1 MMGFV
6 CRDEFEKVLSFK
18 AKRKV
23 RFDLIVK
30 IYEYVSCYEVSD
42 FYMDNEGDGKKGE
55 EENEAKSSNSKSF
68 FRRQLPELQ
77 GQ

>member
-1 MMGFV
+1 LFLTYFMMGFV

-30 IYEYVSCYEVSD
+30 IYE
-42 FYMDNEGDGKKGE
+42 
-55 EENEAKSSNSKSF
+55 
-68 FRRQLPELQ
+68 
-77 GQ
+77 